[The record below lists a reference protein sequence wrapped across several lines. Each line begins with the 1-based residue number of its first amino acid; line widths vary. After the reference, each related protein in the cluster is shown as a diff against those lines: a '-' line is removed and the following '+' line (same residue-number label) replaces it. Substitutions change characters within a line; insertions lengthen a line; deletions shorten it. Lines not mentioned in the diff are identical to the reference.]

1 MITRQFFQRE
11 HALAGTAACLQG
23 QSLIRVLRI
32 APADSSA
39 PQSWTGYSTS
49 LQTATE
55 SLAMATVA
63 LSKEV
68 LQRPQARS
76 AQASGIHGQKAGYGD
91 MTFVRPG
98 CPATGSMEVMLLL

>member
-1 MITRQFFQRE
+1 MQKVISNTYEYGSDTVSLRADPSSLSVCAHLSGR
-11 HALAGTAACLQG
+11 GCCLQG

-32 APADSSA
+32 APADFSP

-49 LQTATE
+49 LATATE

-68 LQRPQARS
+68 LQRPQA
-76 AQASGIHGQKAGYGD
+76 
-91 MTFVRPG
+91 
-98 CPATGSMEVMLLL
+98 CPTQ